1 MDSNRITLIVLSSAN
16 RKIRQFMISPHSIA
30 LFSAL
35 ILAVLLLGGYGLYRY
50 MASKDALQQVK
61 ALKRVNQVQQQKIQT
76 IALELDEL
84 RERLARLQEL
94 DKKIRVIADLE
105 HKGVEGQSPGMGGVS
120 PEEGVLQ
127 SLKQER
133 KDRWVKRLRQ
143 EVERFRDLA
152 SQQETS
158 LEALVEQL
166 RGRRDLLARTPSIW
180 PTQGWL
186 TCGFGY
192 RQSPFTGL
200 REFHRGVD
208 VSAKPGTPVIAPADG
223 VVVEAGNDPDYGNI
237 VRLDHGLGYKTFY
250 AHLSETVVKKGQ
262 RVHRGQMIGNVGN
275 TGRSTGP
282 HLHYEVH
289 LNGTAMNPLRYVLN

>member
-84 RERLARLQEL
+84 RQRLARLQEL

-133 KDRWVKRLRQ
+133 KDRWLKRLRQ

-166 RGRRDLLARTPSIW
+166 RDRRDLLARTPSIW

>member
-1 MDSNRITLIVLSSAN
+1 MDSNRFTLIVLSSAN
-16 RKIRQFMISPHSIA
+16 RKIRQFMISRHSIA

-84 RERLARLQEL
+84 RQRLARLQEL

-166 RGRRDLLARTPSIW
+166 RDRRDLLARTPSIW

-223 VVVEAGNDPDYGNI
+223 LVVETGNDPDYGNI
-237 VRLDHGLGYKTFY
+237 IRLDHGLGYKTFY

>member
-1 MDSNRITLIVLSSAN
+1 MDSNRLTLIVLSSAN
-16 RKIRQFMISPHSIA
+16 RKTRQFVISRRSIA
-30 LFSAL
+30 LF
-35 ILAVLLLGGYGLYRY
+35 IVLLLSSLSLGGYGLYRY
-50 MASKDALQQVK
+50 TVSKDDRQQVK
-61 ALKRVNQVQQQKIQT
+61 ALKRANQAQQERIQV
-76 IALELDEL
+76 IASELDEL
-84 RERLARLQEL
+84 RQKLGKLQEL

-105 HKGVEGQSPGMGGVS
+105 HKGVEGRLPGMGGVS

-127 SLKQER
+127 SLQQER
-133 KDRWVKRLRQ
+133 RDRWVKRLRQ

-152 SQQETS
+152 YQQESS

-166 RGRRDLLARTPSIW
+166 QGRRDVLARTPSIW

-208 VSAKPGTPVIAPADG
+208 ISTKPGTPVIAPADG
-223 VVVEAGNDPDYGNI
+223 VVVEVGTDHDYGEI
-237 VRLDHGLGYKTFY
+237 IRLDHGLGYRTFY

-262 RVHRGQMIGNVGN
+262 RVHRGQMIGKVGN

-289 LNGTAMNPLRYVLN
+289 LNGTAANPLRYVLN

>member
-84 RERLARLQEL
+84 RQRLARLQEL

-166 RGRRDLLARTPSIW
+166 RDRRDLLARTPSIW